1 MRHMVKHH
9 RGAREN
15 DWSTQVNRK
24 VALDGAA
31 LSVYSAEAIA
41 LPRDECDS
49 RKGVVGQSVGTTRML
64 FGIIWA
70 LIAPVILLL
79 PFWAVVRIL
88 DTLGLPDKVLA
99 NWNHSHQFLMRGALA
114 AVLVL
119 GPVAVVWQLDHRAFV
134 QVCQQQGMPLIART
148 AKADGFFLDDGT
160 ANSFGMRYVQE
171 EGFQWIE
178 ARSIYKRDSFVR
190 YTRSSDGTIS
200 EVPQPAISARYS
212 VVGSHEQPYTHTSV
226 TSTRVIDTQ
235 ASEGA
240 KEMARAAMVHFNGGR
255 LHWVLGIYGADSFPS
270 VTSDSQAWND
280 AYHLVRNTL
289 SRVPTT
295 QAAN

>member
-1 MRHMVKHH
+1 
-9 RGAREN
+9 
-15 DWSTQVNRK
+15 
-24 VALDGAA
+24 
-31 LSVYSAEAIA
+31 
-41 LPRDECDS
+41 
-49 RKGVVGQSVGTTRML
+49 ML

-134 QVCQQQGMPLIART
+134 QVCQQQGMPLITRT
-148 AKADGFFLDDGT
+148 AKADGFFLGDGT
-160 ANSFGMRYVQE
+160 ANSFGMRY
-171 EGFQWIE
+171 
-178 ARSIYKRDSFVR
+178 
-190 YTRSSDGTIS
+190 
-200 EVPQPAISARYS
+200 S
-212 VVGSHEQPYTHTSV
+212 VVGSFENPYTHTSV

-255 LHWVLGIYGADSFPS
+255 L
-270 VTSDSQAWND
+270 
-280 AYHLVRNTL
+280 
-289 SRVPTT
+289 
-295 QAAN
+295 